1 MPRASRVNPDAV
13 CFGKIIQRHRLALGW
28 SFVVFGQF
36 AAMNANYLRVL
47 EKGGTMPTLQT
58 ILHLAEVF
66 RADPAEWVREIATN
80 RKVWLSAALAAR
92 SSR

>member
-13 CFGKIIQRHRLALGW
+13 CFGKIIQRHRLARGW
-28 SFVVFGQF
+28 DFSEFGRF
-36 AAMNANYLRVL
+36 AAMNPTYLRVL
-47 EKGGTMPTLQT
+47 EKGGNTPTLQT
-58 ILHLAEVF
+58 VLHLAEVF

-92 SSR
+92 SK